1 MMTNCW
7 LVVSNPSPLFVSAAS
22 AFPII
27 NYTDFFFS
35 TAVFISGFLLFIFSF
50 GGITAFSVIP
60 SVMTTTCNVALWQT
74 STRISLKWQ
83 IQQLLLVHFIQWH
96 LLSFRITRELL
107 LNDSHFPFILILTI
121 IHLTFTVTL

>member
-7 LVVSNPSPLFVSAAS
+7 LVVSNPSPVFVSAAS

-27 NYTDFFFS
+27 NYTDFSFS

-50 GGITAFSVIP
+50 SGITASSVIP